1 MAAPMSMALA
11 MALVKSAAEAD
22 DGFVRARPEFQST
35 SFNNGYAALESFL
48 AASPISSANAGAAPN
63 MVTAGMAM
71 GAARRRPGGT
81 NVDCRLCTMTRASVA
96 MRSTDVTRAIA
107 PVTASQVKNPAVAY

>member
-48 AASPISSANAGAAPN
+48 AASPISSANTGAAPN
-63 MVTAGMAM
+63 MVTAGIAT
-71 GAARRRPGGT
+71 GAARRRAGGT
-81 NVDCRLCTMTRASVA
+81 NVVCRRCTIARARTA
-96 MRSTDVTRAIA
+96 MRSTDVARAIA
-107 PVTASQVKNPAVAY
+107 PVRVTQVKWQ

>member
-63 MVTAGMAM
+63 MVTAGMAA
-71 GAARRRPGGT
+71 GAARRSAGGT
-81 NVDCRLCTMTRASVA
+81 KVDCFDAKYASAPMAGTMILPERP
-96 MRSTDVTRAIA
+96 MIA
-107 PVTASQVKNPAVAY
+107 GWMWGSELKHE